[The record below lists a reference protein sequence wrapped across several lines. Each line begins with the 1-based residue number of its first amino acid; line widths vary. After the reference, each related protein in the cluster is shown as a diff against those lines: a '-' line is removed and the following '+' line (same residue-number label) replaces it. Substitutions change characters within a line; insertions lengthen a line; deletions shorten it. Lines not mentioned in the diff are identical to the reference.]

1 MRSVSAWVVVPHD
14 RAACQW
20 VIRSGYPSDVYVR
33 HMGGDLAGY
42 YRGVVNTERS
52 IPRFDPEWLEDPRLR
67 ASLAVQDVQAL
78 FRWLQARGWSQVQI
92 GAATGQSQPEVS
104 AILKGRRVTAHAL
117 LLRIAQGLGIPAGY
131 LRLGSCIAC
140 DGDGGSHASSYHL
153 EGDDPVFRRQ
163 FLAAAGAIAAGGAM
177 DGVSRLFPSPVPPVQ
192 AVPER
197 VGAAEVAQVRV
208 TTAQLRA
215 LDYRFGF
222 GASLDAARGFA
233 GWAHGMLSSRQSQV
247 VARDLRIALADLH
260 VMIAWSY
267 NEGGR
272 PTGARRHHVQALA
285 LARDADEPAMIG
297 AILGDMA
304 RVSVYHGDPPEG
316 TRLAGFGL
324 LAAEVDGIPPAVRAA
339 LYLEDALARACLA
352 DERGVLDSLSR
363 AADTLAR
370 TDPATVPAW
379 ASTASRLVNEPGA
392 HAGIRGQVYQELV
405 RTPAYRR
412 YAQTAVEDA
421 EDAIAANNGQ
431 RHRTGHVL
439 DRISVAT
446 GLLRAGERD
455 MGMTAA
461 NTALDQATALRGS
474 TRARAL
480 LSDISAA
487 ARDYAGHPDADDLR
501 ARIAALTAA

>member
-1 MRSVSAWVVVPHD
+1 MYM
-14 RAACQW
+14 
-20 VIRSGYPSDVYVR
+20 SGIWPGNS
-33 HMGGDLAGY
+33 
-42 YRGVVNTERS
+42 
-52 IPRFDPEWLEDPRLR
+52 
-67 ASLAVQDVQAL
+67 
-78 FRWLQARGWSQVQI
+78 
-92 GAATGQSQPEVS
+92 
-104 AILKGRRVTAHAL
+104 
-117 LLRIAQGLGIPAGY
+117 
-131 LRLGSCIAC
+131 SCIAC
-140 DGDGGSHASSYHL
+140 DGDGGPDASTFHL
-153 EGDDPVFRRQ
+153 DGDDPMFRRQ

-177 DGVSRLFPSPVPPVQ
+177 DGVSRLFPSPVPPVH

-197 VGAAEVAQVRV
+197 VGAAEVAQVRA
-208 TTAQLRA
+208 TIAQLRA

-233 GWAHGMLSSRQSQV
+233 GWAHGMLSSRHSHA

-297 AILGDMA
+297 AVLGDVA

-324 LAAEVDGIPPAVRAA
+324 LATEDGGIPPAVRAA

-352 DERGVLDSLSR
+352 DERGVVDALAR
-363 AADTLAR
+363 AADDLAR

-392 HAGIRGQVYQELV
+392 HAGIRGQVYQELA
-405 RTPAYRR
+405 RTPAHRR
-412 YAQTAVEDA
+412 YAQAAIEDA
-421 EDAIAANNGQ
+421 ETAIATHNGQ

-446 GLLRAGERD
+446 GLLRTGERD
-455 MGMTAA
+455 AGIAAA
-461 NTALDQATALRGS
+461 NTALEQATALRSS
-474 TRARAL
+474 TRTRAL
-480 LSDISAA
+480 LNGISAA
-487 ARDYAGHPDADDLR
+487 TRAYAGHPDADDLR
-501 ARIAALTAA
+501 AHIAALAAA